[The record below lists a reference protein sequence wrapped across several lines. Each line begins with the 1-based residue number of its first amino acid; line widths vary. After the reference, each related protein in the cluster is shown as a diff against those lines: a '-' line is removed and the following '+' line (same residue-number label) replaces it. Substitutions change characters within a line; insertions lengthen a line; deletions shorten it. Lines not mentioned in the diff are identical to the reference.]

1 MQANLQHYAEV
12 IPTTSKQLSIIA
24 KVKAA
29 TPSDK
34 SVGLR
39 RVHVHFDQFP
49 WLLDTTLQA
58 ELMLGK
64 NAENLMKVVI
74 ESIKAAEAAC
84 VKVSKTFPQASDC
97 VTESP

>member
-1 MQANLQHYAEV
+1 M
-12 IPTTSKQLSIIA
+12 
-24 KVKAA
+24 
-29 TPSDK
+29 
-34 SVGLR
+34 
-39 RVHVHFDQFP
+39 HFDQFP

-84 VKVSKTFPQASDC
+84 VKVSKTFPRASDC